1 MAVAE
6 PDAAPDKS
14 DAADGRSLPASGNPT
29 KPWSGGGR
37 EELADAVRRLMA
49 GTVTSVAPAEVLADT
64 ARQVGLL
71 ADRLDGFVPEE
82 PVAPF
87 ARFADDSVGASDTAS
102 LAAAMP
108 FDVII
113 GSCNPLAPPVTLEF
127 EPPRAV
133 GRVVFTASYEGA
145 PGCVHGAA
153 LAGVFDIVLTAANVM
168 ADGAGP
174 TVNLSIR
181 YRKPTLIG
189 VPAVFEG
196 WVTEQTERRTHSRG
210 QLTQNGMV
218 TVEATGEF
226 VNMGRDRINAMHTD
240 HATDRP
246 APPEG
251 GPQ

>member
-1 MAVAE
+1 MAE
-6 PDAAPDKS
+6 PDGTEPAEAAPDGG
-14 DAADGRSLPASGNPT
+14 AARAPAPA

-37 EELADAVRRLMA
+37 EELAEAVRRLMA
-49 GTVTSVAPAEVLADT
+49 GTVTSVAPPEVLADT
-64 ARQVGLL
+64 ARQVRLL
-71 ADRLDGFVPEE
+71 AEGLEGFVPEAQE
-82 PVAPF
+82 APV
-87 ARFADDSVGASDTAS
+87 ARFADDGVLPSGVDS

-113 GSCNPLAPPVTLEF
+113 GSCNPLAPPVVLEF
-127 EPPRAV
+127 APPRAI
-133 GRVVFTASYEGA
+133 GRVVFTPTYEGA

-174 TVNLSIR
+174 TVNLAIR
-181 YRKPTLIG
+181 YRKPTLVG

-196 WVTEQTERRTHSRG
+196 WVTDKTARRTHSRG
-210 QLTQNGMV
+210 QLTQNGIV

-240 HATDRP
+240 HGTDRP
-246 APPEG
+246 AVPE
-251 GPQ
+251 

>member
-1 MAVAE
+1 
-6 PDAAPDKS
+6 
-14 DAADGRSLPASGNPT
+14 L
-29 KPWSGGGR
+29 
-37 EELADAVRRLMA
+37 
-49 GTVTSVAPAEVLADT
+49 
-64 ARQVGLL
+64 
-71 ADRLDGFVPEE
+71 
-82 PVAPF
+82 
-87 ARFADDSVGASDTAS
+87 ARFADDSVGASAVES

-113 GSCNPLAPPVTLEF
+113 GSCNPLAPPLVLEF
-127 EPPRAV
+127 EPPRAI
-133 GRVVFTASYEGA
+133 GRVVFNPSYEGA

-174 TVNLSIR
+174 TVNLAIR

-196 WVTEQTERRTHSRG
+196 WVTEQTARRTHSRG
-210 QLTQNGMV
+210 QLVQNGIV

-240 HATDRP
+240 HRSDHPDTP
-246 APPEG
+246 G
-251 GPQ
+251 HPQ